1 MSIKLNESFWDCE
14 CDINFIHDLKKGDY
28 CPICGACAK
37 DGPNSRQNEINS
49 LYDPKKDTAIVLEN
63 SHF

>member
-1 MSIKLNESFWDCE
+1 MVRKRE
-14 CDINFIHDLKKGDY
+14 
-28 CPICGACAK
+28 
-37 DGPNSRQNEINS
+37 PNSRQNEIDS